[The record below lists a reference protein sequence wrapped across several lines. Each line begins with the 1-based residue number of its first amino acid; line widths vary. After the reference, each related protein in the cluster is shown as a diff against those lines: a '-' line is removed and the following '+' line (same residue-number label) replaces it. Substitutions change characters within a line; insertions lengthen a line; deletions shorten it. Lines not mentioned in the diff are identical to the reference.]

1 MKSWDG
7 GENAID
13 SAVVEGESRKRGRD
27 SWDEELD
34 KGKVGGYWY
43 NRQAPRVSDGRTFF
57 VALL

>member
-1 MKSWDG
+1 VKSWDG

-27 SWDEELD
+27 PWDEELD

-43 NRQAPRVSDGRTFF
+43 NRYQG
-57 VALL
+57 